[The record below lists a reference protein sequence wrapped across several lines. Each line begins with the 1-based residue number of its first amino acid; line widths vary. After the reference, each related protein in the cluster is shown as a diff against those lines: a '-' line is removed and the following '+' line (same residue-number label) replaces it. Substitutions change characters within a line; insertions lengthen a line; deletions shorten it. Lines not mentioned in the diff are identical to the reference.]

1 MLSLIVMSAENTYQG
16 MAELWPILVYAG
28 LALLI
33 AGGMVVLSY
42 FLGEKHKEKVT
53 EQPYEAGIPVTG
65 SARLQFSSQF
75 YLIAMFFVI
84 FDLDA
89 AFLIGWAIAFR
100 EVGWAGYIGAAIFTG
115 VLLAILIYEWRI
127 GALNYG
133 PVGKQILKG
142 MKKHQQKT

>member
-1 MLSLIVMSAENTYQG
+1 MENDTQ
-16 MAELWPILVYAG
+16 ALTDLWPILVYAA

-42 FLGEKHKEKVT
+42 FLGERHNDKVT
-53 EQPYEAGIPVTG
+53 GQPYESGMPVTG
-65 SARLQFSSQF
+65 SARLQFSTQF

-89 AFLIGWAIAFR
+89 AFLIAWAIAFR
-100 EVGWAGYIGAAIFTG
+100 EVGWPGYIGASIFTG
-115 VLLAILIYEWRI
+115 VLLAILVYEWRI

-133 PVGKQILKG
+133 PIGKQILKG
-142 MKKHQQKT
+142 MKKHQHKS

>member
-1 MLSLIVMSAENTYQG
+1 MENDTQ
-16 MAELWPILVYAG
+16 ALTDLWPILVYAA

-42 FLGEKHKEKVT
+42 FLGERHNEKVT
-53 EQPYEAGIPVTG
+53 GQPYESGMPVTG
-65 SARLQFSSQF
+65 SARLQFSTQF

-89 AFLIGWAIAFR
+89 AFLIAWAIAFR
-100 EVGWAGYIGAAIFTG
+100 EVGWPGYIGASIFTG
-115 VLLAILIYEWRI
+115 VLLAILVYEWRI

-133 PVGKQILKG
+133 PIGKQILKG
-142 MKKHQQKT
+142 MKKHQHKS